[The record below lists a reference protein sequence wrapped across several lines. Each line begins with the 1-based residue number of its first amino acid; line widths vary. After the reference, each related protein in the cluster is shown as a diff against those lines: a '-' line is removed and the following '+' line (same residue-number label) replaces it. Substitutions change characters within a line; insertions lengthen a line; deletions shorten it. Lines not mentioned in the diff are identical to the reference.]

1 MTNYSETRLRC
12 YVYTA
17 LAVLAMIVLAFRW
30 AA

>member
-17 LAVLAMIVLAFRW
+17 LAVVAMLILALRFA
-30 AA
+30 